1 MYCQSPST
9 IDDVIVTTTRC
20 PTADVGVVDLVEVV
34 VAANSVDVVV
44 DTRVRRRRRS
54 VVVVTYPQSHVP
66 MPWPVTPPLRPNVVV
81 RTVSSPSPPQDSVNC
96 SNVVVVVVDRA
107 VH

>member
-9 IDDVIVTTTRC
+9 IDDVIVTTTRY
-20 PTADVGVVDLVEVV
+20 PTADVGVVDLVV

-44 DTRVRRRRRS
+44 DTRVRWRWRS
-54 VVVVTYPQSHVP
+54 VVVVTYPPCHVP

-81 RTVSSPSPPQDSVNC
+81 RTVSSLSPPQDSVNC
-96 SNVVVVVVDRA
+96 SNVVVVADRA